1 MMHLQKEI
9 IMNNSSFIRLSGWS
23 FIIGAFCF
31 YLFFP
36 LYYLNSTG
44 LNVDRFMAG
53 WGISYDLTFYWSPI
67 LLAIGMFGLWARYGE
82 IVGKLGKAFLLISP
96 VGILISQ
103 YGLTQT
109 NIYQQDVV
117 VSSAGV
123 LMLMTCLA
131 LFGALALI
139 TKPLPR
145 LNGLPIIAGVGFPAF
160 FLYSAIAGTMNESS
174 FLNQF
179 AILVL
184 IVTIQFIAL
193 VILGYMLQANVTEET
208 IISQQG
214 QPA

>member
-1 MMHLQKEI
+1 
-9 IMNNSSFIRLSGWS
+9 MNNSSFIRLSGWS

-31 YLFFP
+31 YMFFP
-36 LYYLNSTG
+36 FYYLSLTG
-44 LNVDRFMAG
+44 VNVDRLIAAG
-53 WGISYDLTFYWSPI
+53 WGISYDLSFYWSPFV
-67 LLAIGMFGLWARYGE
+67 LAIGMFGLLARYGE
-82 IVGKLGKAFLLISP
+82 IVGKLGKVFILISP

-103 YGLTQT
+103 YGLTQAS
-109 NIYQQDVV
+109 IYDQDVV

-145 LNGLPIIAGVGFPAF
+145 WNGLPIIAGLGFPAF
-160 FLYSAIAGTMNESS
+160 FLYSAIAGTINESS
-174 FLNQF
+174 FLSQF

-193 VILGYMLQANVTEET
+193 VMLGYMLQANVSREMK
-208 IISQQG
+208 IV
-214 QPA
+214 

>member
-1 MMHLQKEI
+1 
-9 IMNNSSFIRLSGWS
+9 MNKSNFIRLSGWAL
-23 FIIGAFCF
+23 IIGAFCS

-44 LNVDRFMAG
+44 VNVDRFMAG
-53 WGISYDLTFYWSPI
+53 WGISYDLSFYWSPI
-67 LLAIGMFGLWARYGE
+67 VLAIGMFGLWVRYGE

-96 VGILISQ
+96 VGILIS
-103 YGLTQT
+103 YFGLTQT
-109 NIYQQDVV
+109 NIYEQDAV

-145 LNGLPIIAGVGFPAF
+145 WNGLPIIAGVGFPAF

-174 FLNQF
+174 FLSQF

-193 VILGYMLQANVTEET
+193 VMLGYMLQANVTDDIKT
-208 IISQQG
+208 SQQG